1 MLAVHVKEAHAGSAA
16 IFLER
21 LKLQARVGV
30 DDGQRAIFG
39 GDGVVHDGEGEIGA
53 ADFASFG
60 AEAGKGLRGSAFVD
74 EVAVNIDERGV
85 AGLFVDDVTV
95 PNFLI
100 ESFRSAHSGVAW
112 ILALWRNVGTF
123 AVCLSVGVSGCSE
136 LRGFL

>member
-53 ADFASFG
+53 ADFASLG
-60 AEAGKGLRGSAFVD
+60 PRAGKGLRGRALRG
-74 EVAVNIDERGV
+74 AGAGTLDERGV
-85 AGLFVDDVTV
+85 AGCSGAAAAV
-95 PNFLI
+95 PSFL
-100 ESFRSAHSGVAW
+100 V
-112 ILALWRNVGTF
+112 
-123 AVCLSVGVSGCSE
+123 
-136 LRGFL
+136 